1 SFNYVRKALAFEENR
16 HAKIYMSGGTIK
28 QQTRRFDEATGE
40 TVLMRVKETADDYRY
55 FPEPD
60 LTPIHVTDD
69 WIDEV
74 KAKLPETAKARKAR
88 YVDEL
93 GLEVY
98 DSEVLTQTLAMSNF
112 FDETVS
118 FGADPKRTANY
129 LMGDVNAFLNEQ
141 QADLEETPLTPAH
154 LADMI
159 KLIDDGTISTKM
171 AKKVFKAITKGD
183 DPVEFVEKNGLKQ
196 LSDPAVLT
204 PMIDEVLDNNEQ
216 SIIDFHNGKDRAVGF
231 LVGQIMKQTKGS
243 ANPAVVNKLL
253 MAGLQARKPE

>member
-1 SFNYVRKALAFEENR
+1 
-16 HAKIYMSGGTIK
+16 M
-28 QQTRRFDEATGE
+28 
-40 TVLMRVKETADDYRY
+40 
-55 FPEPD
+55 
-60 LTPIHVTDD
+60 
-69 WIDEV
+69 
-74 KAKLPETAKARKAR
+74 KAKLPETASVRKAR

-98 DSEVLTQTLAMSNF
+98 DSEVLTQTLAMANF

-141 QADLEETPLTPAH
+141 QADLEDTPLTPAH

-183 DPVEFVEKNGLKQ
+183 DPVAFVEKNGLKQ

-204 PMIDEVLDNNEQ
+204 PLIDEILDKNEQ

-253 MAGLQARKPE
+253 LAGLQARKPE